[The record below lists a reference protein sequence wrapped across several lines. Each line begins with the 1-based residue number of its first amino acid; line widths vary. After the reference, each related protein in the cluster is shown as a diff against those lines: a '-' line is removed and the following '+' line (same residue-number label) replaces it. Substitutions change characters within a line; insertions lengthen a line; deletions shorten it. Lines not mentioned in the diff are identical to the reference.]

1 MVFLDA
7 HLEYVQAIK
16 HLEYVDDVFEMGV
29 EVGAVGA
36 EVDGVKLNVCF

>member
-7 HLEYVQAIK
+7 HLKYVVK
-16 HLEYVDDVFEMGV
+16 EYVDEVFEMGV